1 MGNTIETA
9 EKEMVTL
16 PIRVT
21 KAEQEAI
28 LRAKMDS
35 DLPLQPNGEWYK
47 KCLMRGIEKKF
58 IE

>member
-1 MGNTIETA
+1 MGNTIETP

-21 KAEQEAI
+21 KAEYEAI

-35 DLPLQPNGEWYK
+35 DQPLQANGVWYK
-47 KCLMRGIEKKF
+47 KCLMIGIEKKF
-58 IE
+58 VE